1 MGRTWN
7 KDLPV
12 EQDLRHWRLKLLKYY
27 ALWFAVLSGVVSVV
41 TWKYYSGIVLSKE
54 PLLKGPPEFI
64 LLALI
69 VAFTAYLRQ
78 VHMSAI
84 EQRDKIR
91 KGEVWNYPLHTPYHE
106 YTKAK
111 IEALD
116 SVAESL
122 AIASPFLVWLFV
134 LAAFRIVVEAVLRL
148 SPTSSL
154 SYPRWLYI
162 FDFAIAFWVLGIF
175 IILALTHWH
184 SRRRNAEIR
193 AVERAFEDEV
203 GPQIGSEKE
212 KPPVAQENATQ
223 DNLSDFDL
231 PPLPSLR
238 RPTSSPWFVL
248 LVAVSLVYIG
258 YRSNRNK

>member
-1 MGRTWN
+1 MRRIEKLYRQMGRTW
-7 KDLPV
+7 KEDLPV
-12 EQDLRHWRLKLLKYY
+12 EQDLRRWRFKLLKCYV
-27 ALWFAVLSGVVSVV
+27 LWFALLAGVVSLV
-41 TWKYYSGIVLSKE
+41 TWKYYSGIVPSKE

-91 KGEVWNYPLHTPYHE
+91 QGKVWNYPLHKPYHE

-111 IEALD
+111 MKALD
-116 SVAESL
+116 SVAENL

-134 LAAFRIVVEAVLRL
+134 LVAFRIVVEAALRF
-148 SPTSSL
+148 SPACSVA
-154 SYPRWLYI
+154 YPRWLYI
-162 FDFAIAFWVLGIF
+162 FDFAIAIWVLGIF

-203 GPQIGSEKE
+203 GPQIGSKKE
-212 KPPVAQENATQ
+212 EPPVAQRMLPKTILATPIRRPFRASG
-223 DNLSDFDL
+223 NRR
-231 PPLPSLR
+231 LR
-238 RPTSSPWFVL
+238 RGSCF
-248 LVAVSLVYIG
+248 
-258 YRSNRNK
+258 